1 MSPLDICHF
10 YRDWRAKN

>member
-10 YRDWRAKN
+10 CRD